1 MNKTNKLKIEAIM
14 NEDLMG
20 CSVTIKGAISYMG
33 VLAIIDGLIE
43 TTSDYREKDYNSI
56 YKDIKKYHK
65 MKEREE

>member
-1 MNKTNKLKIEAIM
+1 MNKTNKLKIEVITD
-14 NEDLMG
+14 EDLTG

-33 VLAIIDGLIE
+33 VLAIIDSLIG
-43 TTSDYREKDYNSI
+43 TASDYIEKDYKSI